1 VAVGWLTATF
11 AAAHA
16 LRLGSGRLGRA
27 MRRAR
32 SFLALRADSSLQP
45 RLVAAVD
52 VLLEDALALE
62 RALLETSVRG
72 AERRG

>member
-1 VAVGWLTATF
+1 
-11 AAAHA
+11 
-16 LRLGSGRLGRA
+16 
-27 MRRAR
+27 
-32 SFLALRADSSLQP
+32 
-45 RLVAAVD
+45 VAAFD